1 MKHPALERQSCGG
14 GAAPTMA
21 LAAADGAQA
30 CESERGGGGRPAL
43 RATLVEV
50 KGPGDK
56 LSEKQ
61 QAWIDVLLRSGAE
74 VEVCHV
80 ESDGYKD

>member
-1 MKHPALERQSCGG
+1 MLQSVVSALGGDVVATICSELARDYVGMWHGAPDLLLIYPADGG
-14 GAAPTMA
+14 G
-21 LAAADGAQA
+21 
-30 CESERGGGGRPAL
+30 S

-61 QAWIDVLLRSGAE
+61 QAVRTRVDQPRR
-74 VEVCHV
+74 
-80 ESDGYKD
+80 

>member
-1 MKHPALERQSCGG
+1 MLQCVVSALGGDVVATICDELARDYVGMWHGAPDLLLIHPASDSAG
-14 GAAPTMA
+14 
-21 LAAADGAQA
+21 
-30 CESERGGGGRPAL
+30 S

-61 QAWIDVLLRSGAE
+61 QAVRRGEW
-74 VEVCHV
+74 
-80 ESDGYKD
+80 